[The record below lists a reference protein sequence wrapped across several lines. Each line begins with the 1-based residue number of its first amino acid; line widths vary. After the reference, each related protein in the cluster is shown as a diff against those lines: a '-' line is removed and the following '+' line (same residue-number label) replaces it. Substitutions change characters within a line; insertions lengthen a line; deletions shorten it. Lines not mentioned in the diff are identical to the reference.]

1 MNKLKSI
8 SIFAVAA
15 VLGLSSC
22 SKEEPAPVVA
32 AEISLSQPTVTF
44 QCNAGG
50 SVTIDVKSTA
60 DWTID
65 KLSSGVSRWLKLD
78 TMSGTGD
85 ATVTLDCIEFNPFS
99 AKRVSV
105 LVFRAGDKQV
115 NLVVTQHP
123 DPERFVSIETGY
135 VDDVLKF
142 DAELGEGKTVKIVT
156 AKSWLVEAGKEAGEE
171 GWIELSHNAGEGES
185 EITVNTVQVNE
196 EPETRVAEFKV
207 RIDRVNS
214 VPFYVSQPSIVKIST
229 DKSFVELGK
238 EAVSTGKILLS
249 SNAKT
254 KSWKVEGYT
263 DEVKQWLSIDKTEG
277 IGDTEITFTTVSKN
291 DGPVHLATLVFKVD
305 DIHYVEVEV
314 KQKSS
319 LEISANPASLE
330 FAMDKAESKDV
341 TITSSTT
348 VYPWTI
354 ANYDDSV
361 KAWLDINTITYAG
374 STTVTFTTK
383 GENRTAADRVA
394 NIEFH
399 LTDDIFCTVVVKQP
413 MIPLL
418 TKTISWIG
426 DPGKKVVTLEGP
438 DGASYKGFPYANNSS
453 AGSVTQI
460 LDGKGGE
467 ILVKASTYS
476 VEKAYKVWTDKDK
489 KEYNIL
495 TVGANTKKSGCNYYT
510 PANVYQIRVKYG
522 YIIIPATEGY
532 RLSHVFAKFG
542 NGADS
547 NVFSICSD
555 MDSATPTAVDGI
567 KQKPVS
573 KLTDADFELTSTEPN
588 TAYYMYIDGDRLIN
602 EFKFT
607 LTEVRE

>member
-22 SKEEPAPVVA
+22 AKEEPAPVVA

-44 QCNAGG
+44 QCTAGG
-50 SVTIDVKSTA
+50 SVTIDVKTTA
-60 DWTID
+60 AWTID
-65 KLSSGVSRWLKLD
+65 QLSSGVSRWLELD

-85 ATVTLDCIEFNPFS
+85 GTVTLKCIEFNPFS

-105 LVFRAGDKQV
+105 LVFRAGEKQA

-123 DPERFVSIETGY
+123 DPERYVSIETGY
-135 VDDVLKF
+135 SDDVLRF
-142 DAELGEGKTVKIVT
+142 NAELGDGKNVKIVT
-156 AKSWLVEAGKEAGEE
+156 SKPWIVETGKEVGPE
-171 GWIELSHNAGEGES
+171 GWISLSQNAGEGES

-196 EPETRVAEFKV
+196 EPETRVAELNV

-214 VPFYVSQPSIVKIST
+214 VPFFVSQPSIVKIST

-238 EAVSTGKILLS
+238 EADSIEKVLLS

-254 KSWKVEGYT
+254 KSWKLEGYT
-263 DEVKQWLSIDKTEG
+263 DEIKQWLSIDKTEG
-277 IGDTEITFTTVSKN
+277 VGDTEITFKTVAKN

-319 LEISANPASLE
+319 LEISANPESLE

-341 TITSSTT
+341 VITSTTT

-361 KAWLDINTITYAG
+361 KAWLDINTTTYAG
-374 STTVTFTTK
+374 STTVTFSTK

-413 MIPLL
+413 MIPLA
-418 TKTISWIG
+418 TKIISWAG
-426 DPGKKVVTLEGP
+426 DKNVVTLEGP

-453 AGSVTQI
+453 AASVTAI
-460 LDGKGGE
+460 LDGKGGAV
-467 ILVKASTYS
+467 LVNASTYT
-476 VEKAYKVWTDKDK
+476 VEKAYKVWTDKNR
-489 KEYNIL
+489 KEFNIL
-495 TVGANTKKSGCNYYT
+495 TVGSNTTKSGAYYYT
-510 PANVYQIRVKYG
+510 AANLYQLRLKYS
-522 YIIIPATEGY
+522 YIVIPAIEGY
-532 RLSHVFAKFG
+532 RLTHVFAKFG
-542 NGADS
+542 NGTDS
-547 NVFSICSD
+547 NVFSICSN
-555 MDSATPTAVDGI
+555 MGVATPTTVDGI
-567 KQKPVS
+567 SKKPVS
-573 KLTDADFELTSTEPN
+573 KLTDADFELTSTKAN
-588 TAYYMYIDGDRLIN
+588 TAYWMYIDGDRLVL